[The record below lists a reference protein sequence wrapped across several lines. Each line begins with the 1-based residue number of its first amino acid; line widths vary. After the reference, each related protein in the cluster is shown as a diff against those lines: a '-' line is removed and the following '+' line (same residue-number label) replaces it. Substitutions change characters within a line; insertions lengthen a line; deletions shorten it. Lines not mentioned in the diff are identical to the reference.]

1 MRWFKNII
9 MAVAVLVWYAPA
21 FAQQQPAAEQQT
33 APAAEITPAT
43 EAPAAPAPD
52 STDGQTQTQPAPVQ
66 VPPLLPA
73 SVTQDDIARFCKNI
87 DRQAQDARVEL
98 QMRQLAVLR
107 GDIDGRMK
115 LLEEKR
121 REYEDW
127 LARRNA
133 FLERTQS
140 SFVGIVSRMRPDAAA
155 AQLALVDE
163 MTAASIILK
172 LEPRVSSAIMNELAP
187 EKSASLMRI
196 LASAQKLPA
205 DKGAKTP
212 R

>member
-1 MRWFKNII
+1 MRWFKKI
-9 MAVAVLVWYAPA
+9 MTAAVIFWSTPV
-21 FAQQQPAAEQQT
+21 FAQQKPVPQTPAVDSAGQTSAAGDSDSRAAQT
-33 APAAEITPAT
+33 ATP
-43 EAPAAPAPD
+43 
-52 STDGQTQTQPAPVQ
+52 
-66 VPPLLPA
+66 PPLPPA
-73 SVTQDDIARFCKNI
+73 SISQNDIARFCKNI
-87 DRQAQDARVEL
+87 DKQAQDARVEL

-107 GDIDGRMK
+107 ADIDGRMK
-115 LLEEKR
+115 LLEDKR
-121 REYEDW
+121 QEYESW
-127 LARRNA
+127 LARRND

-140 SFVGIVSRMRPDAAA
+140 SFVGIVAKMRPDAAA

-172 LEPRVSSAIMNELAP
+172 LEPRVSSAIMNEMTA

-205 DKGAKTP
+205 DKNTKKP